1 MTGFDKVFI
10 DTAPFI
16 YFLERNDVFVG
27 KVTDFFGY
35 CIDNDK
41 LLVTSTVALEEF
53 AVGPYK
59 NDDEKLID
67 DFQAFLKDTG
77 TTVVSID
84 EDIAYEAARIRAK
97 YTGFKGMDALQL
109 ACAVVSGCDLILTND
124 IQLRQFEEVPCILL
138 DELEK
143 AQKKHTN

>member
-16 YFLERNDVFVG
+16 YFQERNDVFVG
-27 KVTDFFGY
+27 KVADFFGY

-41 LLVTSTVALEEF
+41 LLVTSMVALEEF

-84 EDIAYEAARIRAK
+84 EDISYEAARIRAK

-109 ACAVVSGCDLILTND
+109 ASANCSECDMFLTND
-124 IQLRQFEEVPCILL
+124 RQLRQYTDIKVITVEELVI
-138 DELEK
+138 
-143 AQKKHTN
+143 